1 MLESSDHTVYLLR
14 RVLAGVEANIDVLSC
29 SDSTCHLTRKL
40 SSRFCGSGLVVGVP
54 PTSIVWGVSG
64 CPS

>member
-1 MLESSDHTVYLLR
+1 VI
-14 RVLAGVEANIDVLSC
+14 RVLVYTVVTVKLGLVSC
-29 SDSTCHLTRKL
+29 LDLMCHLTRKL

-54 PTSIVWGVSG
+54 PTSIVQGISG